1 MCPVQMWCC
10 QRCSLLWW
18 EEANVCAL
26 HSTLAFVRTPFC
38 FFLLVLDILVS
49 SNWKE
54 SYFLVRTFWELS
66 IKSSSALKENGAG
79 LQLFKGRDGGSCLRV
94 VNLLYVWHVLY
105 PVQKWLLFSKTKA
118 LLKNVLKW
126 VWCEL
131 IVQYHP
137 FHYLSLLQSPCGSAG
152 VPALTRSS
160 LKLVFSSLTCRVQ
173 WSSLCLTGRQV
184 MIGEPVS
191 QLFKP
196 GSGIDR

>member
-1 MCPVQMWCC
+1 MGGSKCVCTSQHTGFCAD
-10 QRCSLLWW
+10 SLL
-18 EEANVCAL
+18 
-26 HSTLAFVRTPFC
+26 
-38 FFLLVLDILVS
+38 LLLISFGYTSLLR
-49 SNWKE
+49 NWKE
-54 SYFLVRTFWELS
+54 SYFLVRTFWEFS
-66 IKSSSALKENGAG
+66 IKSSSALKESGAG

-118 LLKNVLKW
+118 FLKNVLKW
-126 VWCEL
+126 VCEL
-131 IVQYHP
+131 VVQYHP

-191 QLFKP
+191 QLLKP
-196 GSGIDR
+196 CSGIDR

>member
-26 HSTLAFVRTPFC
+26 HSTLALCGLP
-38 FFLLVLDILVS
+38 LLLLISFGYTSLLR
-49 SNWKE
+49 NWKE
-54 SYFLVRTFWELS
+54 SYFLVRTFWEFS

-118 LLKNVLKW
+118 FLKNVLKW
-126 VWCEL
+126 VCEL
-131 IVQYHP
+131 VVQYHP

>member
-26 HSTLAFVRTPFC
+26 HSTLAWCGLP
-38 FFLLVLDILVS
+38 LLLLISFGYTSLLR
-49 SNWKE
+49 NWKE
-54 SYFLVRTFWELS
+54 SYFLVRTFWEFS

-137 FHYLSLLQSPCGSAG
+137 FHYFSLLQSPCGSAG

-184 MIGEPVS
+184 KIGEPVS
-191 QLFKP
+191 QLLKP

>member
-1 MCPVQMWCC
+1 MCPVQMWCY

-26 HSTLAFVRTPFC
+26 HSTLALCGLP
-38 FFLLVLDILVS
+38 LLLLISFGYTSLLR
-49 SNWKE
+49 NWKE
-54 SYFLVRTFWELS
+54 SYFLVRTFWEFS

-118 LLKNVLKW
+118 FLKNVLKW
-126 VWCEL
+126 VCEL
-131 IVQYHP
+131 VVQYHP

-191 QLFKP
+191 QLLKP

>member
-26 HSTLAFVRTPFC
+26 HSTLALCGLP
-38 FFLLVLDILVS
+38 LLLLISFGYTSLLR
-49 SNWKE
+49 NWKE
-54 SYFLVRTFWELS
+54 SYFLVRTFWEFS

-79 LQLFKGRDGGSCLRV
+79 PQLFKGRDGGSCLRV

-118 LLKNVLKW
+118 FLKNVLKW
-126 VWCEL
+126 VCEL
-131 IVQYHP
+131 VVQYHP

-160 LKLVFSSLTCRVQ
+160 LKLVFSSLTFRVQ
-173 WSSLCLTGRQV
+173 
-184 MIGEPVS
+184 
-191 QLFKP
+191 
-196 GSGIDR
+196 

>member
-1 MCPVQMWCC
+1 MCPVQMWCY

-26 HSTLAFVRTPFC
+26 HSTLALCGLP
-38 FFLLVLDILVS
+38 LLLLISFGYTSLLR
-49 SNWKE
+49 NWKE
-54 SYFLVRTFWELS
+54 SYFLVRTFWEFS

-118 LLKNVLKW
+118 FLKNVLKW
-126 VWCEL
+126 VCEL
-131 IVQYHP
+131 VVQYHP

>member
-26 HSTLAFVRTPFC
+26 HSTLAWCGLP
-38 FFLLVLDILVS
+38 LLLLISFGYTSLLR
-49 SNWKE
+49 NWKE
-54 SYFLVRTFWELS
+54 SYFLVRTFWEFS

-118 LLKNVLKW
+118 FLKNVLKW
-126 VWCEL
+126 VCEL
-131 IVQYHP
+131 VVQYHP

-191 QLFKP
+191 QLLKP
-196 GSGIDR
+196 CSGIDR

>member
-26 HSTLAFVRTPFC
+26 HSTLALCGLP
-38 FFLLVLDILVS
+38 LLLLISFGYTSLLR
-49 SNWKE
+49 NWKE
-54 SYFLVRTFWELS
+54 SYFLVRTFWEFS

-118 LLKNVLKW
+118 FLKNVLKW
-126 VWCEL
+126 VCEL
-131 IVQYHP
+131 VVQYHP

-191 QLFKP
+191 QLLKP

>member
-1 MCPVQMWCC
+1 MGGSKCVCTSQHTGFCAD
-10 QRCSLLWW
+10 SLL
-18 EEANVCAL
+18 
-26 HSTLAFVRTPFC
+26 
-38 FFLLVLDILVS
+38 LLLISFGYTSLLR
-49 SNWKE
+49 NWKE
-54 SYFLVRTFWELS
+54 SYFLVRTFWEFS
-66 IKSSSALKENGAG
+66 IKSSSALKESGAG

-137 FHYLSLLQSPCGSAG
+137 FHYFSLLQSPCGSAG

>member
-26 HSTLAFVRTPFC
+26 HSTLALCGLP
-38 FFLLVLDILVS
+38 LLLLISFGYTSLLR
-49 SNWKE
+49 NWKE
-54 SYFLVRTFWELS
+54 SYFLVRTFWEFS

-191 QLFKP
+191 QLLKP
-196 GSGIDR
+196 CSGIDR